1 MLRVICLSLVDF
13 PYKFSCHCIF
23 LFSIQFICRKH
34 FQLCVRFLCCCDTLA
49 SLSHSRSLRVIL
61 TFFGSGNDSTN
72 MCVCSC
78 LCSCWCVC
86 LCSYQQLWKRRAK
99 SIIQCIVHFITI
111 EQQYIYIYTVRQAS
125 LSHRQSLWNANKMA
139 FHFISFWFGSFVV
152 GFLSLALLAGAHM
165 LMWWKLLSAS
175 LFDSL
180 FSFSIL
186 LSMCIYIYLYFAFRP
201 RKEKIMRTMFTPLR
215 IRIRMHC
222 IERVWCIDVICVHK
236 M

>member
-1 MLRVICLSLVDF
+1 MTAPICA
-13 PYKFSCHCIF
+13 CARARAC
-23 LFSIQFICRKH
+23 
-34 FQLCVRFLCCCDTLA
+34 A
-49 SLSHSRSLRVIL
+49 
-61 TFFGSGNDSTN
+61 G
-72 MCVCSC
+72 
-78 LCSCWCVC
+78 VC

-186 LSMCIYIYLYFAFRP
+186 LSMCIYIYIYFAFRP

>member
-1 MLRVICLSLVDF
+1 MLVLVLVCVSVQLSTTVKKESKINNSMYCAL
-13 PYKFSCHCIF
+13 YNN
-23 LFSIQFICRKH
+23 R
-34 FQLCVRFLCCCDTLA
+34 T
-49 SLSHSRSLRVIL
+49 
-61 TFFGSGNDSTN
+61 
-72 MCVCSC
+72 
-78 LCSCWCVC
+78 
-86 LCSYQQLWKRRAK
+86 
-99 SIIQCIVHFITI
+99 TI
-111 EQQYIYIYTVRQAS
+111 HIYIYIYTVRQAS